1 MYTTMNKTTLFT
13 FLMLFVFLASG
24 LAQDEERRIL
34 RGKVLYRNSNVVNE
48 NVINTT
54 SEKATIT
61 NDNGEFAIMVKEGD
75 ELVFTSVNYQIEVV
89 GITADILNN
98 NRLVVEVNEKVTELD
113 EVVVS
118 PENQKRFLELQ
129 NEEFKQYEYETD
141 QTTPIINIAEDQT
154 VRGMQDGLNFVNIFK
169 ALFLSQKDKEEERA
183 PLKVSEVLRQVYEDD
198 FFVTDLKL
206 PQDKIDAFLIYCDT
220 KLPSQTLLRKDNEF
234 ELIEFL
240 VTQSNI
246 YRKELNVQ
254 D

>member
-1 MYTTMNKTTLFT
+1 MNKTALFS
-13 FLMLFVFLASG
+13 FLMLFAFLSSG
-24 LAQDEERRIL
+24 LAQDQERRIL

-61 NDNGEFAIMVKEGD
+61 NNNGEFAIMVKEGD

-89 GITADILNN
+89 EITADILKN

-141 QTTPIINIAEDQT
+141 QTTRVINIAEDQT

-169 ALFLSQKDKEEERA
+169 ALFLSQKEKEEDRA

-198 FFVTDLKL
+198 FFVIDLKL